1 MIEIRGIDSSKEYKF
16 NKNIEEEI
24 IQNIENILS
33 RYKGNIPFNRKKGID
48 SSIVDEPFQIS
59 QAKLTNSI
67 IEEIERDESRFEVL
81 EVIFKNGDRD
91 GVYKTIV
98 RGVIK

>member
-1 MIEIRGIDSSKEYKF
+1 MIEIRGIESSKEYKF
-16 NKNIEEEI
+16 NKSIQEEI

-33 RYKGNIPFNRKKGID
+33 RYKGNIPFNREKGID

-67 IEEIERDESRFEVL
+67 IEEIERDEPRFEVL
-81 EVIFKNGDRD
+81 EVIFENGDKNGA
-91 GVYKTIV
+91 YKAIV
-98 RGVIK
+98 RGVIE